1 MDFECLLLYAA
12 SCILGGLLS
21 WLIFGFRSKDSEA
34 EINLKNLRDSNAT
47 ILGDFNTYRTDT
59 KAKIYT
65 KDAEISLLKKK
76 LEEIKRVQSNG
87 NNHAEVEKWKRQAKS
102 LEKELIKNPNSG
114 KSESKLVSDLRA
126 QLDKKN
132 KLLKEKEDQLKK
144 SQGSPAKFNT
154 KFSQLQEEEIRL
166 LAKQLGEQKKKVKKL
181 KKSKGSTSEL
191 ELKKLLRQ
199 LDKRKKKKKKSKK
212 KKGNPNK

>member
-1 MDFECLLLYAA
+1 MDLKCLIYYIL
-12 SCILGGLLS
+12 SCLGGGVLS
-21 WLIFGFRSKDSEA
+21 WLIFGNKSKQHEA
-34 EINLKNLRDSNAT
+34 ENNALRLQDSNST
-47 ILGDFNTYRTDT
+47 ILGDFNKYRTDA

-76 LEEIKRVQSNG
+76 LEESKRIQSNG
-87 NNHAEVEKWKRQAKS
+87 NNLAEVERWKRQVKN
-102 LEKELIKNPNSG
+102 LEKELIKKPNSD
-114 KSESKLVSDLRA
+114 KSESRLVSDLRA